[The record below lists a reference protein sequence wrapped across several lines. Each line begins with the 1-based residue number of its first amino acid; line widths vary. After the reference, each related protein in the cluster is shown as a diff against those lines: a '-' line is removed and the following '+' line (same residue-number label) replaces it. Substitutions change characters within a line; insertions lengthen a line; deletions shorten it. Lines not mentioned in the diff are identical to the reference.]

1 MEVAVSKACCGGA
14 VKCFFVALFLMAPI
28 ALFGCAEKKKDR
40 HANMA
45 LVSAGEF
52 VMGSNRVDT
61 DAKAMQY
68 GSIKPWFAN
77 ESPQRRISLK
87 AFYID
92 KTEVTNDA
100 YAKFVSATLRKSP
113 VGWKGGVMPEKRGK
127 YPVTNVS
134 WFDASAYCKW
144 KGGRLPTEQEW
155 EKAARGTDGRIFPW
169 GGDFDIKKL
178 NTLGEYGGTT
188 PVGRFADG
196 ASPYG
201 VLDMAGNVQEWTA
214 DWYGRYPGNT
224 YDDKDYGERFK
235 VVRGG
240 GWGGMGHYTMQVY
253 VSAPFR
259 SIAPPDGT
267 YNDVG
272 FRCIR

>member
-1 MEVAVSKACCGGA
+1 LEVAVLKSYCRGA
-14 VKCFFVALFLMAPI
+14 AQCLVIALFLIIPV
-28 ALFGCAEKKKDR
+28 ALTGCGEKKK
-40 HANMA
+40 ALPENMI
-45 LVSAGEF
+45 LIPAGEF
-52 VMGSNRVDT
+52 IMGSNRVDT
-61 DAKAMQY
+61 EAKALQY
-68 GSIKPWFAN
+68 GSRKPWFAN
-77 ESPQRRISLK
+77 ESPERKLSLK

-100 YAKFVSATLRKSP
+100 YIKFVSAASIKP
-113 VGWKGGVMPEKRGK
+113 PANWPGGVVPEGK
-127 YPVTNVS
+127 GKHPVTNVS
-134 WFDASAYCKW
+134 WFDASSYCKW
-144 KGGRLPTEQEW
+144 KGGRLPGEQEW

-169 GGDFDIKKL
+169 GGDFDVKKV

-188 PVGRFADG
+188 PVGKFTDG

-201 VLDMAGNVQEWTA
+201 VMDMSGNVQEWTA
-214 DWYGRYPGNT
+214 DWYHQYPGNT
-224 YDDKDYGERFK
+224 FDDKDYGEKFK

-259 SIAPPDGT
+259 SIAPPKGV

-272 FRCIR
+272 FRCVR

>member
-1 MEVAVSKACCGGA
+1 MFKVFCGGA
-14 VKCFFVALFLMAPI
+14 VKWFFVALFLITPI
-28 ALFGCAEKKKDR
+28 ALSGCAEKKKDL
-40 HANMA
+40 HANMV
-45 LVSAGEF
+45 LVPAGEF

-68 GSIKPWFAN
+68 GSRKPWFAN
-77 ESPQRRISLK
+77 ESPERKLSLK

-92 KTEVTNDA
+92 KTEVTNEA
-100 YAKFVSATLRKSP
+100 YAKFVSVTSRKPP
-113 VGWKGGVMPEKRGK
+113 VDWKDGVMPAKKGK

-188 PVGRFADG
+188 PVGKFADG

-214 DWYGRYPGNT
+214 DWYGPYPGNT

-259 SIAPPDGT
+259 SIAPPSGT

-272 FRCIR
+272 FRCTR

>member
-1 MEVAVSKACCGGA
+1 MLVLILPI
-14 VKCFFVALFLMAPI
+14 LFS
-28 ALFGCAEKKKDR
+28 GCAKEKSLPE
-40 HANMA
+40 NMV
-45 LVSAGEF
+45 LIPAGEF
-52 VMGSNRVDT
+52 IIGSNRVDT

-68 GSIKPWFAN
+68 GSRKPWFAN
-77 ESPQRRISLK
+77 ESPERKVDLK

-92 KTEVTNDA
+92 RTEVTMAA
-100 YAKFVSATLRKSP
+100 YSKFLSATSRKP
-113 VGWKGGVMPEKRGK
+113 PADWPGGRMPEGRGE

-134 WFDASAYCKW
+134 WFDASEYCKW

-155 EKAARGTDGRIFPW
+155 EKAARGTDGRVFPW
-169 GGDFDIKKL
+169 GAEFDIKKV
-178 NTLGEYGGTT
+178 NTLGEYGGVT
-188 PVGRFADG
+188 PVGKFPDG

-214 DWYGRYPGNT
+214 DWYTQYPGNT
-224 YDDKDYGERFK
+224 YDDKDYGEKFK

-259 SIAPPDGT
+259 SIAPPRGG

-272 FRCIR
+272 FRCVSDG

>member
-1 MEVAVSKACCGGA
+1 VFKAGWGGA
-14 VKCFFVALFLMAPI
+14 IKYFVMALFLITPV
-28 ALFGCAEKKKDR
+28 ALSGCAEKKKDL
-40 HANMA
+40 HENMV
-45 LVSAGEF
+45 LVPGGEF
-52 VMGSNRVDT
+52 IMGSNRVDT

-68 GSIKPWFAN
+68 GSRKPWFAN
-77 ESPQRRISLK
+77 ESPERKLSLK

-92 KTEVTNDA
+92 KTEVSMDA
-100 YAKFVSATLRKSP
+100 YGKFVSATNRKP
-113 VGWKGGVMPEKRGK
+113 PANWTGGAVPGGKGK

-134 WFDASAYCKW
+134 WFDATAYCKW
-144 KGGRLPTEQEW
+144 KGGRLPGEREW
-155 EKAARGTDGRIFPW
+155 EKAARGTDGRVFPW
-169 GGDFDIKKL
+169 EGDFDIKKL

-188 PVGRFADG
+188 TVGRFPEG

-259 SIAPPDGT
+259 SIAPPKGA

-272 FRCIR
+272 FRCIRE